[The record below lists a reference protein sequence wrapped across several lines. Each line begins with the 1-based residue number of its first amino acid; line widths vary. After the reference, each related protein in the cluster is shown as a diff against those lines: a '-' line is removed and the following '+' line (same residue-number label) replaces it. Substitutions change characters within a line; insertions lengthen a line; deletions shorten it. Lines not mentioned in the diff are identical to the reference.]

1 MNQTLIIT
9 GATASGKSSLA
20 LAIAQERGGVVIN
33 ADSMQLY
40 VDAPIIT
47 AQPNAQEMAQAEHRL
62 YGVRDAADACSVA
75 AWVAMAVDEIR
86 DCWRIGALPILVG
99 GTGMYLKAL
108 MEGISAIPEIP
119 DTIREEVRALEG
131 DALYA
136 ALARE
141 DAIMAAKLHAS
152 DSQRSARALEVM
164 RATGKSLAYWYTREV
179 PKPLPEAEFQLV
191 VTQMPREQL
200 YGRIN
205 QRFEQMIGQGAL
217 EEAQR
222 LHTRGLSRDL
232 PLLRAVGVA
241 ELLAH
246 LDGTLSLEEAIES
259 AQTHS
264 RRYAKR
270 QLTWVRH
277 QFGDATQV
285 DISDG
290 VQSALAALHQ
300 NASL

>member
-164 RATGKSLAYWYTREV
+164 RATGKSLAYWYACEAS
-179 PKPLPEAEFQLV
+179 KPLPEAEFQLV